1 MEYLSE
7 DPTYLAGALMIL
19 ATAFLITMRVTQQGK
34 YLLWAGITFALAILV
49 VLIEWL
55 WVTDTERIQAVVYDL
70 GRAVERSDAK
80 AVLGHLTDDV
90 QYSVVG
96 VSVPSARTKAMI
108 EEGVSNAHIDFLR
121 ISQLEASAMPQSRRG
136 KAEFKVL
143 ASGNFAGSASLG
155 GGGAGTGNSR
165 WSLGFQETSPGIWK
179 VNRITP
185 QQFPGGITLTR
196 PRNQAEASTPSP
208 NPTPSP
214 GLYAPRPVGSMA
226 APLHRTSR

>member
-7 DPTYLAGALMIL
+7 DPTYLAGALVIL
-19 ATAFLITMRVTQQGK
+19 AAAFLITMRVTQQGK
-34 YLLWAGITFALAILV
+34 YLLWAGVTFALAILV

-70 GRAVERSDAK
+70 GRAVERSDSK

-90 QYSVVG
+90 QYSVAG
-96 VSVPSARTKAMI
+96 VSVPSALTKTMI

-121 ISQLEASAMPQSRRG
+121 ISQLEASAMEQSRRG

-143 ASGNFAGSASLG
+143 ASGRFSGSGNLG

-165 WSLGFQETSPGIWK
+165 WSLGFQETSPGTWK

-185 QQFPGGITLTR
+185 QQFPGGLTLTR
-196 PRNQAEASTPSP
+196 SRTQAESSTPSP
-208 NPTPSP
+208 SPTPNP
-214 GLYAPRPVGSMA
+214 RLYTPRPVGSMG
-226 APLHRTSR
+226 APLNRPSR